1 MFFDKSIIYGFDM
14 ESRSLELE
22 RGQGLVDYA
31 LMLMLIGVAVIIIL
45 ALFGNGVKELYE
57 FILAALPL

>member
-1 MFFDKSIIYGFDM
+1 M